1 MKKIFAVAV
10 IGFGIGL
17 ASLAGCSKSTNGSGG
32 GSSQSTTA
40 GQNCTSSHLC
50 VNGVCNCGADGK
62 GNSCTD
68 DTKCVDECQVC
79 TGG

>member
-17 ASLAGCSKSTNGSGG
+17 ASLAGCSKSTSGSGG

-50 VNGVCNCGADGK
+50 VNGACNCGTDGK
-62 GNSCTD
+62 GMSCTD
-68 DTKCVDECQVC
+68 DTKCVAECQVC